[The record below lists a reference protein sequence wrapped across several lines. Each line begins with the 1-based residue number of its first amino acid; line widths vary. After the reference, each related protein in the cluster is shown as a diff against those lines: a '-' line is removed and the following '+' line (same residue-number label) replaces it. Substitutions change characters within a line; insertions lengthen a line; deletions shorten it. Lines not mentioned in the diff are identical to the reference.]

1 MKEIELGAGVKSVMP
16 PSPEASQL
24 RRKVLGGVGLE
35 GALIQCHL
43 AVPVDRDEAGLG
55 HVVHN
60 YVSVTCLPMELLL
73 LLHCLLE
80 HGYLLIL
87 LGLGLLRRV
96 DVAQDP
102 KLPQHLTTAVLDS
115 RHLHLTLHLSSQHTE
130 DGCSVLDAAAVGS
143 VLGVMSL
150 SYLIALANGRGFECS

>member
-1 MKEIELGAGVKSVMP
+1 M
-16 PSPEASQL
+16 
-24 RRKVLGGVGLE
+24 
-35 GALIQCHL
+35 
-43 AVPVDRDEAGLG
+43 
-55 HVVHN
+55 
-60 YVSVTCLPMELLL
+60 
-73 LLHCLLE
+73 
-80 HGYLLIL
+80 
-87 LGLGLLRRV
+87 

-115 RHLHLTLHLSSQHTE
+115 RHLHLTLHLSSQPTE